1 MAQSGYTPLVLYSSG
16 TAAAQPLAANLA
28 LGELALNHADGKLY
42 YKNSGGTVLSISG
55 GVTTLTFGTTG
66 LTPSTAT
73 AGAIT
78 VAGTLVAA
86 NGGTS
91 FSTYAAGDLIYASA
105 VNTLAK
111 RTIGTNGY
119 VLTVS
124 GGLPTWA
131 APTGGV
137 TTFQTSLSGL
147 TPSTATSGA
156 VTLGGTLGA
165 AGGGTGLTSYA
176 IGDINYASATTTI
189 SKLTIGSANQ
199 IMNVNTGATAPQWTG
214 LSSLIDTVFTASAQG
229 TVLYRGASNW
239 VALGP
244 GTNGQFLTSGGAA
257 ANVSWTTGASSGVT
271 SITFGSTGLT
281 PSTASTGAVT
291 VAGTLGVGFGGTG
304 FATYSIG
311 DTIYA
316 SGATAFTKRAIGSA
330 YQISAVNAG
339 ATAPTW
345 QGLSSLIDNAL
356 SASTQGQVLYRNAS
370 AWVPLAVGTS
380 GQVLTSGGA
389 GANISWTTAAGGLT
403 GFTAALNT
411 AAPNATNNV
420 SSLTASG
427 GTANQFIAI
436 APKGTGGIT
445 AAIPDSA
452 VTGGNVRGT
461 NSVDLQTTRSAA
473 TQVANGNNSVIIGGN
488 NNTASGTNAV
498 VLGGTSNTAS
508 ATGSL
513 VAGEQS
519 TANSTYGLAF
529 GNYATSRA
537 IVGYKGFAP
546 AAPIASAVGVNQQGF
561 LSVGVQTTDATPT
574 ILRSNTSAAASTN
587 QLYVPLNGIVT
598 FQILVACG
606 ITGASNAKAWKFE
619 GAAKKG
625 STEATTTFVGALTKT
640 VIGAD
645 AGASTWDV
653 AVTANTTTGAIT
665 ITATGQAGTT
675 IRWNASIVTSEVSY

>member
-105 VNTLAK
+105 LNTLAK
-111 RTIGTNGY
+111 RTIGTNGH

-124 GGLPTWA
+124 SGLPVWA
-131 APTGGV
+131 APTGV
-137 TTFQTSLSGL
+137 TTFSAGTTGL

-156 VTLGGTLGA
+156 VSLAGTLGA
-165 AGGGTGLTSYA
+165 GFGGTGLSTYA
-176 IGDINYASATTTI
+176 VGDIPYASAITPTI
-189 SKLTIGSANQ
+189 SKLTIGTANQ
-199 IMNVNTGATAPQWTG
+199 IMNVNSGATAPQWTG
-214 LSSLIDTVFTASAQG
+214 LSSLIDTVFTASTQG

-281 PSTASTGAVT
+281 PSTATTGAVT

-304 FATYSIG
+304 FATYTAG

-316 SGATAFTKRAIGSA
+316 SGATAFTKVAIGSA

-339 ATAPTW
+339 GTAPSW

-356 SASTQGQVLYRNAS
+356 SASTQGQVLYRGAS
-370 AWVPLAVGTS
+370 AWVPLAVGTN

-389 GANISWTTAAGGLT
+389 AANISWTTIGGLT

-427 GTANQFIAI
+427 GTANQFAAF
-436 APKGTGGIT
+436 APKGTGGIL
-445 AAIPDSA
+445 AAIPDSTA
-452 VTGGNVRGT
+452 TGGNVRGT

-488 NNTASGTNAV
+488 NNTASGTNGV
-498 VLGGTSNTAS
+498 VLGGISNTAS
-508 ATGSL
+508 GTASL

-519 TANSTYGLAF
+519 IANSTYGQAF
-529 GNYATSRA
+529 GGYATSRA
-537 IVGYKGFAP
+537 IVGYSGYAP

-561 LSVGVQTTDATPT
+561 MSVGVQTTDATPT

-625 STEATTTFVGALTKT
+625 ATEATTIFVGALTKT

-665 ITATGQAGTT
+665 ITATGQAATT